1 MLAAVPVGVPV
12 AVLVRPSYSKS
23 TLTRYLVTAVI
34 LLDQADQVVA
44 GVDTDDLRRKDVTTM
59 LKLMLLPRLWI
70 LLNLSGSL
78 LHSLSLPGSG
88 SLDSL
93 RRWFRDRCGF

>member
-1 MLAAVPVGVPV
+1 M
-12 AVLVRPSYSKS
+12 AVLVRPSYPKS
-23 TLTRYLVTAVI
+23 ILTRYLVMTVAVVI
-34 LLDQADQVVA
+34 LLDQADQVAA

-70 LLNLSGSL
+70 LLNSSGSL
-78 LHSLSLPGSG
+78 LHSLRSLGSS

-93 RRWFRDRCGF
+93 RRWFLDHCGF

>member
-1 MLAAVPVGVPV
+1 MGAAAAGSV
-12 AVLVRPSYSKS
+12 VRPSYPKS

-34 LLDQADQVVA
+34 LLDQADQVAA
-44 GVDTDDLRRKDVTTM
+44 GVDTDDLCRKDVTMT
-59 LKLMLLPRLWI
+59 LKLMLLPHLWI
-70 LLNLSGSL
+70 LLNSSGSL

-93 RRWFRDRCGF
+93 RR